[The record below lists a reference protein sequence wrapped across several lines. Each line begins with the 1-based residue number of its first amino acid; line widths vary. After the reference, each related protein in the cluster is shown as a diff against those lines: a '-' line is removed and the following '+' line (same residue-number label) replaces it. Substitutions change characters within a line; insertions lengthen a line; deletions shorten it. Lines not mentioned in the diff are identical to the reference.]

1 MAKQAIRF
9 RPGEIRLL
17 ENAPDG
23 LAPRTHVVFE
33 IDGGLDC
40 RPITVMPNAVASVH
54 GELGTVRFVRLAD
67 SADLEKLENK
77 TREEV
82 KAHAVCLQKIATH
95 CLPMKLVDALYT
107 LDFSRL
113 TFLYTSEGR
122 VDFRDLLR
130 DLTST
135 FRRTRIMLRQIGV
148 RDEARHHSGVG
159 PCGKELCCSTF
170 IREFMPINIKLAKDQ
185 DMSLN
190 PAKLSG
196 ACGRLKCCLTYEVEA
211 YRAAKRGLPRQGSR
225 VLTGRGE
232 GRVLEVQ
239 AAHERALVELADG
252 QVVALKPEDMNPLAE
267 HHPGPPRGSS
277 EAGVAQR
284 VVPQDRDPAS
294 GSQQENVSTPTSS
307 SGNATLP

>member
-9 RPGEIRLL
+9 RPGDIRLL
-17 ENAPDG
+17 DNAPEG
-23 LAPRTHVVFE
+23 LLPRTHVVFE
-33 IDGGLDC
+33 VDGGIDC
-40 RPITVMPNAVASVH
+40 RPVTVLPNAVASVH
-54 GELGTVRFVRLAD
+54 GELPSAKFVRLAD
-67 SADLEKLENK
+67 PTDMEKLEAK
-77 TREEV
+77 TQEEV
-82 KAHAVCLQKIATH
+82 KAHGICVQKIATH

-107 LDFSRL
+107 LDFGRL

-122 VDFRDLLR
+122 VDFRELLR

-148 RDEARHHSGVG
+148 RDEARHLSGVG

-211 YRAAKRGLPRQGSR
+211 YRAAKRGLPRQGTR
-225 VLTGRGE
+225 VLTARGE
-232 GRVLEVQ
+232 GRILEVQ

-252 QVVALKPEDMNPLAE
+252 VVVILRPEEMNPLAE
-267 HHPGPPRGSS
+267 QHPG
-277 EAGVAQR
+277 EQR
-284 VVPQDRDPAS
+284 VTHSSPSNEAHLSAEHTVPAERSAADRSEQRPAS
-294 GSQQENVSTPTSS
+294 
-307 SGNATLP
+307 